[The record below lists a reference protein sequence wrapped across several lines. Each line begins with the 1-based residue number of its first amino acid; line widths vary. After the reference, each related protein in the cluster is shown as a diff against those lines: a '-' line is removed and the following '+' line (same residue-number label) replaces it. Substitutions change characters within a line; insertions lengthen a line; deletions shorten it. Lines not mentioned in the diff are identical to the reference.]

1 MNPLPP
7 PLRIDFMS
15 SPAPSNNPLPL
26 RERVLSVSQAGEGLA
41 QLRIPSPGSDFV
53 LTALSL
59 KVEGSIH
66 KGAFHDYPHLPRL

>member
-7 PLRIDFMS
+7 PLRIDCMS

-26 RERVLSVSQAGEGLA
+26 RERVLSVSEAGEGLA

-53 LTALSL
+53 LTTLSL
-59 KVEGSIH
+59 KGRGFNSQGCVS
-66 KGAFHDYPHLPRL
+66 